1 MNHNSTVESLRKATG
16 GAVDD
21 ISLMTAANQ
30 YMNLSLPTGGME
42 EMWKAATT
50 LGRAMGMDAT
60 QSINDFN
67 TAVGRASPL
76 ILDNFGIA
84 LQASDAQRIY
94 AEQIGK
100 TAAELTE
107 AEKKTAFQTVA
118 IQKLMEKASALGD
131 NTSAVGDAWAQFNAT
146 MTNFQASV
154 GSALIPVLND
164 VLTVLNNIM
173 PAVQG
178 MIDAIR
184 TGDWDSIRDTIQGAF
199 DGVVAYIK
207 NAFKEID
214 WGQVFID
221 LGTFV
226 GDIPFMLARS
236 LFGIGETLG
245 KVIKE
250 TDWGTVFSGMW
261 EGWSN
266 FIGSFV
272 LRVAQNLWEI
282 LPKGLRSLFG
292 EGPGASGGI
301 GGGGV
306 PEMAGGGIVTKPT
319 LAMIGEAGPEAVVPL
334 SGGGGVGSS
343 VTLNKLADTIMLDPA
358 GMSID
363 ELGEAFLNYVGDKML
378 LSNIKPRR
386 I

>member
-1 MNHNSTVESLRKATG
+1 
-16 GAVDD
+16 
-21 ISLMTAANQ
+21 
-30 YMNLSLPTGGME
+30 
-42 EMWKAATT
+42 
-50 LGRAMGMDAT
+50 
-60 QSINDFN
+60 
-67 TAVGRASPL
+67 
-76 ILDNFGIA
+76 
-84 LQASDAQRIY
+84 
-94 AEQIGK
+94 
-100 TAAELTE
+100 
-107 AEKKTAFQTVA
+107 
-118 IQKLMEKASALGD
+118 
-131 NTSAVGDAWAQFNAT
+131 
-146 MTNFQASV
+146 
-154 GSALIPVLND
+154 
-164 VLTVLNNIM
+164 
-173 PAVQG
+173 